1 MFYTLTLLQ
10 PDPSHSN
17 YTHFQNKRLCERWL
31 DGLFMVLY
39 EDLRIYTIWRTDLA
53 RSKQEASDYKKSAE
67 EWEILGELAER
78 LHHFP
83 EAVEAYQACLR
94 IRFSPKAMRG
104 VLRKFEKEGKYGEM
118 LQALIRLIAWQY
130 RWYSEVR
137 VLLSFLIW
145 FRRLT
150 DLMQF
155 SPALLRTVRKLIEE
169 EGAVKVRSIVQA
181 TSLPQPVLELTDRY
195 VQHCATFRSSG
206 SDG

>member
-1 MFYTLTLLQ
+1 
-10 PDPSHSN
+10 
-17 YTHFQNKRLCERWL
+17 
-31 DGLFMVLY
+31 MVLY

-94 IRFSPKAMRG
+94 MRFSPKAMKG
-104 VLRKFEKEGKYGEM
+104 VLKMFEKEGKYGEM

-137 VLLSFLIW
+137 IILLSMMHPVPTANSSVAVFSSAPAYGAEAD
-145 FRRLT
+145 RRGGCG
-150 DLMQF
+150 Q
-155 SPALLRTVRKLIEE
+155 
-169 EGAVKVRSIVQA
+169 GAEHCASH
-181 TSLPQPVLELTDRY
+181 ELTAAGTGPHPSLCTTLCDI
-195 VQHCATFRSSG
+195 SK
-206 SDG
+206 